1 LGKLKHAWMIAAA
14 LALPAGA
21 EEAAPGAPAA
31 PSASP
36 TAPSAS
42 PAAPAAPAP
51 EIAAPADWRKESFKF
66 PLPYAPSLPY
76 EGTEQIRFSPNWA
89 QFGAADG
96 FSYVVL
102 WDIKPTLTEGAALE
116 RALGVY
122 FDGLMNNV
130 AIARKVEAMVPQT
143 AVVLHPLAPPAGW
156 TDAYAGA
163 VHTWNAFA
171 KAEPL
176 VLNVEIAQRRCGPE
190 RIQLFFALSLAARTA
205 PVWTT
210 LRSIRQATGCAS

>member
-1 LGKLKHAWMIAAA
+1 MGKFHCVWMIAAA

-21 EEAAPGAPAA
+21 EDAAPAA
-31 PSASP
+31 PS
-36 TAPSAS
+36 
-42 PAAPAAPAP
+42 AAPAAPAP
-51 EIAAPADWRKESFKF
+51 LASQIAAPANWRKESFQF

-76 EGTEQIRFSPNWA
+76 EGTEQIRFSPDWA
-89 QFGAADG
+89 QFTAADG

-130 AIARKVEAMVPQT
+130 AIARKLEAMVPQT
-143 AVVLHPLAPPAGW
+143 TVVLHPLAPPAGW

-163 VHTWNAFA
+163 VHTWNGFT

-176 VLNVEIAQRRCGPE
+176 VLNVEITQRTCGAE

>member
-1 LGKLKHAWMIAAA
+1 MIAAA

-21 EEAAPGAPAA
+21 EDAA
-31 PSASP
+31 
-36 TAPSAS
+36 
-42 PAAPAAPAP
+42 PAAPAAPAASP
-51 EIAAPADWRKESFKF
+51 AAPASQIAAPATWRKESFQF
-66 PLPYAPSLPY
+66 PLPYTPTLPY

-96 FSYVVL
+96 FSYVVM

-176 VLNVEIAQRRCGPE
+176 VLNVEIAQRRCAAD
-190 RIQLFFALSLAARTA
+190 RVQLFFALSLAARTA
-205 PVWTT
+205 PVWAT
-210 LRSIRQATGCAS
+210 LRSIRQATGCGS

>member
-1 LGKLKHAWMIAAA
+1 MGKLKHAWIIAAA

-21 EEAAPGAPAA
+21 QDAAPAA

-36 TAPSAS
+36 V
-42 PAAPAAPAP
+42 APAP
-51 EIAAPADWRKESFKF
+51 PAPPAPPASEIAAPANWRKESFQF
-66 PLPYAPSLPY
+66 PLAYAPSLPY

-102 WDIKPTLTEGAALE
+102 WEIKPTLTEGAALE

-130 AIARKVEAMVPQT
+130 AIARKVDAMVPQT
-143 AVVLHPLAPPAGW
+143 AVVLHPLAAPAGW

-176 VLNVEIAQRRCGPE
+176 VLNVEITQRTCAAQ
-190 RIQLFFALSLAARTA
+190 RIQLFFALSMARRTA
-205 PVWTT
+205 PVWET
-210 LRSIRQATGCAS
+210 LRSIRQATGCGS